1 MTTYLPRLSLLD
13 SPKLNGALLHPEA
26 REPDL
31 PTDPTMSEGERGVT
45 LGTLAVK
52 LDRVA
57 DEVHHLRTVLSGQ
70 DGQSGLVSRLAAI
83 EQKVEHHNELA
94 VGFTDREVRFSQL
107 ESRVES
113 LERTSASSRQFWL
126 TLGVALV
133 SVAPWIA
140 QALRALVRAE

>member
-1 MTTYLPRLSLLD
+1 
-13 SPKLNGALLHPEA
+13 
-26 REPDL
+26 
-31 PTDPTMSEGERGVT
+31 MSEGERGVT